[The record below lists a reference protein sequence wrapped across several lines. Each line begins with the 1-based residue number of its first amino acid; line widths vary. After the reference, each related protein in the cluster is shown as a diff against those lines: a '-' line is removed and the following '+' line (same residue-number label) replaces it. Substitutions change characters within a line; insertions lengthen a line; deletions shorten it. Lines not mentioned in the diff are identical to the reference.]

1 MGEVD
6 EGRERSGKFKDKVLT
21 YENLTEINKN
31 LKYKRT
37 QSSLNSELSDRPGS
51 S

>member
-21 YENLTEINKN
+21 YENLTEINEN
-31 LKYKRT
+31 LKYKRA
-37 QSSLNSELSDRPGS
+37 QSSLDSDLSDRPGS

>member
-1 MGEVD
+1 MGEAD

-37 QSSLNSELSDRPGS
+37 QSSLYSELSDRPCS